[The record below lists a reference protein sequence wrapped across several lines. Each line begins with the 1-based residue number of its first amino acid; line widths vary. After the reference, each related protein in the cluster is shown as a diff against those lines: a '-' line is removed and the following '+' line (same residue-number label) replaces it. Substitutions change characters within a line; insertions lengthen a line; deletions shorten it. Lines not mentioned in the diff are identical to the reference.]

1 MNVQVARHQQT
12 LTHLKI
18 PNLIMLELFDNSKL
32 LSFLKS
38 VNGIRYL

>member
-1 MNVQVARHQQT
+1 MNVQVAQDQQT

-18 PNLIMLELFDNSKL
+18 PNLIILELFDNSKL
-32 LSFLKS
+32 LSPLQS